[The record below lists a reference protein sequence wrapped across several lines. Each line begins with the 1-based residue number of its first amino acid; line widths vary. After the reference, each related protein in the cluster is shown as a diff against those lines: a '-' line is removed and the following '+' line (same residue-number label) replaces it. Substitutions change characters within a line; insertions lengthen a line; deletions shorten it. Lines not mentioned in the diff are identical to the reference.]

1 MLRSGIR
8 SHRYLVLPML
18 ACGLLVACGGG
29 APVDT
34 GQGGGGQSGNGAP
47 GSGGT
52 SGSGGTTAVA
62 GSGGS
67 VGSGGAAGTASGA
80 GGSSGGGGGV
90 TGVAGGAAGA
100 AGRGGAGGSAAG
112 GAAGTAVAGRGGN
125 AGGAAGSSG
134 RGGSGTG
141 TAGSGVAGAGGGAMP
156 STGCGMATLPS
167 SGRSTIDVSGTA
179 REYILKMPAGYDTN
193 HPYRLIFAFHGA
205 MYDAAS
211 VDAGGAPSPSGPYY
225 GIEPLA
231 GGSAIFVAGQAL
243 SGGWSNTGGRDVAYV
258 NAVIAQLKSRLCI
271 DQSRI
276 FATGFSFGAI
286 MTLALGCA
294 EADQFRAIAPMSGQI
309 QNGCAGNAAI
319 AYWAS
324 HGTNDTTIPPTQGEM
339 ARNEFIMRNGC
350 TAQTVPG
357 DRAGCVDY
365 QGCSAGHPVTWCS
378 FTGAHMPPPYSGE
391 AIWAFFSRF

>member
-8 SHRYLVLPML
+8 PHRYSVLPL
-18 ACGLLVACGGG
+18 FACGLLIACGGG
-29 APVDT
+29 APADT
-34 GQGGGGQSGNGAP
+34 GQGGNGGLSGGGAP

-52 SGSGGTTAVA
+52 SGGGGATATA
-62 GSGGS
+62 GAAGS
-67 VGSGGAAGTASGA
+67 VGSAGTAGSASGAAGPGTG
-80 GGSSGGGGGV
+80 
-90 TGVAGGAAGA
+90 GVAGGTGA
-100 AGRGGAGGSAAG
+100 AGRGGSGGNGGNVGNGGSSA
-112 GAAGTAVAGRGGN
+112 GAAGAAAAGRGGN
-125 AGGAAGSSG
+125 AGSAAGS
-134 RGGSGTG
+134 
-141 TAGSGVAGAGGGAMP
+141 AGSAGGGAMP
-156 STGCGMATLPS
+156 SAGCGMANPPA
-167 SGRSTIDVSGTA
+167 SGRYTIDVSGTA
-179 REYILKMPAGYDTN
+179 REYIIKMPAGYDN
-193 HPYRLIFAFHGA
+193 RRPYRLIFAFHGA

-258 NAVIAQLKSRLCI
+258 NAMITRFESTLCI

-286 MTLALGCA
+286 MTIALGCA

-309 QNGCAGNAAI
+309 QGTCSGNAPI

-324 HGTNDTTIPPTQGEM
+324 HGSNDTTITPAQGEM
-339 ARNEFIMRNGC
+339 ARDMFRTRNGC
-350 TAQTVPG
+350 TIQTTPG

-365 QGCSAGHPVTWCS
+365 QGCSAGHPLTWCS
-378 FTGAHMPPPYSGE
+378 FTGTHMPPPYAGE